1 MKKLYIMIIV
11 IVLVSCSSN
20 ESNKIVNEGTSL
32 KNYKIIYPGD
42 QGFIHYFNE
51 SQAIESIRTGP
62 GFNDFVFY
70 NFEYQNNLM
79 SKFEY
84 LNGLGNL
91 LQSYNFNYDSNGKL
105 TSLVYKKDT
114 FEYTRTFTYTNN
126 SISSVI
132 PDDNSDDTY
141 KITFLLNE
149 KGLVNELT
157 KINLSNNENE
167 ALVKFTYDNNDNCT
181 FIYSKIDYG
190 FGAIEKNLNIQY
202 SDKNNPLK
210 SHYTSSYIAY
220 FAIYGDFNILQ
231 EDIISL
237 IVNFGNN
244 TVTKSPE
251 FNFEYIYNSNGYPV
265 SAEVFDTA
273 TGNKSRSIEYNY

>member
-1 MKKLYIMIIV
+1 MKKLYFII
-11 IVLVSCSSN
+11 IAILLVSCSNN
-20 ESNKIVNEGTSL
+20 ESNEIADEGTSL
-32 KNYKIIYPGD
+32 KNYKLLYQGD
-42 QGFIHYFNE
+42 QGFIHYFND
-51 SQAIESIRTGP
+51 SQAIESVRTGP

-84 LNGLGNL
+84 LNGLGDI

-105 TSLVYKKDT
+105 TSLVYKKDS
-114 FEYTRTFTYTNN
+114 FEYTRNFTYSNN
-126 SISSVI
+126 SISSII
-132 PDDNSDDTY
+132 PDENSNDTY

-149 KGLVNELT
+149 KGLVKELT
-157 KINLSNNENE
+157 KINLNNNEIE

-181 FIYSKIDYG
+181 FIFANIDYG
-190 FGAIEKNLNIQY
+190 FGAVEKNINLQY

-210 SHYTSSYIAY
+210 NHYATSYIPY
-220 FAIYGDFNILQ
+220 FAVYGDFKFLQ

-244 TVTKSPE
+244 TVIKSPE
-251 FNFEYIYNSNGYPV
+251 LNFEYIYNSNGYPI
-265 SAEVFDTA
+265 SGEAFDTS
-273 TGNKSRSIEYNY
+273 TGNKSHSLEYSY